1 MTVTSDQ
8 RHGCTLARRTG
19 YSGYVGPEIR
29 TVVRGTAQPR
39 TWPAHYGRVPPRC
52 PRTTINSQRWPPAA
66 TCEHEANAGF
76 APMSIAR
83 EHARNASLGRARS
96 VHDRAVSHGQPRSLA
111 DKSQHRP
118 PGLMQVT
125 VRAVSAFHAGHEGS
139 IPFARSNQKPQVSA
153 LDLPGW
159 QQTRVLVKAV
169 DIANPGAQLVPAPRW
184 RIVPRHRR
192 RGAQH
197 LA

>member
-1 MTVTSDQ
+1 M
-8 RHGCTLARRTG
+8 
-19 YSGYVGPEIR
+19 SGLKYGR
-29 TVVRGTAQPR
+29 SCDGTAQPR
-39 TWPAHYGRVPPRC
+39 TWPTHYGRVPPRC
-52 PRTTINSQRWPPAA
+52 PRTTINSHRWPPAA

-76 APMSIAR
+76 APMSNAR

-96 VHDRAVSHGQPRSLA
+96 VPDRAVSHGQPRSLA

-153 LDLPGW
+153 LYLPRVAADPGARQSGRHCQPGCSASTRAPVAYSSSAPPARCPAPCLSCLWPEPLPG
-159 QQTRVLVKAV
+159 
-169 DIANPGAQLVPAPRW
+169 VPPFAR
-184 RIVPRHRR
+184 
-192 RGAQH
+192 
-197 LA
+197 